1 MFFWNPF
8 PFLRISLATA
18 GGILLAYHNPDL
30 IAHAHW
36 FCLGFA
42 MLFGLVLFWSN
53 TKASKLAQYLS
64 GFLLILFFASFGYVM
79 LIQHDES
86 RNTDHIQNV
95 NEIEY
100 WQGKVEGWLE
110 ERENT
115 YRAEVFV
122 ESVFTDGQWKKASG
136 RVLTYFSKPTV
147 DTLNLQ
153 YGTEL
158 LFANTPRPVDPPM
171 NPNEFDYQSY
181 LANQQIFHQHFVG
194 SNPIEVIGQNPSNP
208 LLQRAYKLRSFY
220 QDKLSENIAGEQEK
234 SIVLALLLGIKD
246 GLDHDLKEAFSAAG
260 AMHIL
265 AVSGLHVGII
275 FLVLSSMFSFLKT
288 KGGKKGIF
296 LFLLINLAALW
307 LYALLAGAS
316 PSVLRAST
324 MFSMI
329 LLTQSFSRKS
339 NIYNSLALAAFVL
352 LIYNPF
358 LLFSVGFQLSFLAVF
373 GIVFI
378 QPKLSRLL
386 VFDSWLMQKGWE
398 LTAVSV
404 AAQLATFP
412 LGLLYFHRFPNYFLI
427 SNLVVIP
434 GAFAVL
440 FIGVFFFL
448 TSWLPFMAS
457 LLGTVLYWLVAII
470 NKFVFMIEALP
481 LSSFVGVW
489 ISPSQAFLLY
499 AIVIA
504 SCLAYGLGERFWLR
518 TTFIASLIFLTI
530 SYLVVQNGYQN
541 KQLTF
546 YRIPGFSHV
555 EAHHAGLFS
564 SRSANVPADK
574 IGYHVQP
581 SRIQNLVNQ
590 ANEFSFIEQGPFL
603 IWEGK
608 SFLFIENEDQKSGD
622 SLQVNYLVLGNDA
635 VDKLEPLVAT
645 INFDYLIIDSS
656 NSWYRANQM
665 MREAEALEI
674 QFHSILHQGAF
685 TITTN

>member
-18 GGILLAYHNPDL
+18 GGILLAYNFPDSL
-30 IAHAHW
+30 SHAHL

-42 MLFGLVLFWSN
+42 LLFALSLFW
-53 TKASKLAQYLS
+53 ASKRASKFTQYLS
-64 GFLLILFFASFGYVM
+64 GLFLILFFATFGYM
-79 LIQHDES
+79 LLEQHEES
-86 RNTDHIQNV
+86 KKEDHLLNING
-95 NEIEY
+95 IEY

-115 YRAEVFV
+115 FRAEVQV
-122 ESVFTDGQWKKASG
+122 EKVFCNGEWKKASG

-147 DTLNLQ
+147 DTLDIQ

-158 LFANTPRPVDPPM
+158 LLANAPRIVDPPM
-171 NPNEFDYQSY
+171 NPEEFDYQRY

-194 SNPIEVIGQNPSNP
+194 TNPIEVLGQNPSNP
-208 LLQRAYKLRSFY
+208 VLHKAYQLRSFY
-220 QDKLSENIAGEQEK
+220 RDKLSENIAGEQEQ

-288 KGGKKGIF
+288 RGGKKGIF

-352 LIYNPF
+352 LIYDPF

-398 LTAVSV
+398 LTAVSI

-412 LGLLYFHRFPNYFLI
+412 LGLLYFHRFPNFFLI

-434 GAFAVL
+434 GAFAIL
-440 FIGVFFFL
+440 FVGVFFFL
-448 TSWLPFMAS
+448 IGC
-457 LLGTVLYWLVAII
+457 LLW
-470 NKFVFMIEALP
+470 
-481 LSSFVGVW
+481 
-489 ISPSQAFLLY
+489 
-499 AIVIA
+499 
-504 SCLAYGLGERFWLR
+504 
-518 TTFIASLIFLTI
+518 
-530 SYLVVQNGYQN
+530 
-541 KQLTF
+541 
-546 YRIPGFSHV
+546 
-555 EAHHAGLFS
+555 
-564 SRSANVPADK
+564 
-574 IGYHVQP
+574 
-581 SRIQNLVNQ
+581 
-590 ANEFSFIEQGPFL
+590 
-603 IWEGK
+603 
-608 SFLFIENEDQKSGD
+608 
-622 SLQVNYLVLGNDA
+622 QVY
-635 VDKLEPLVAT
+635 
-645 INFDYLIIDSS
+645 
-656 NSWYRANQM
+656 
-665 MREAEALEI
+665 
-674 QFHSILHQGAF
+674 
-685 TITTN
+685 